1 MFGKKK
7 AADSTVAS
15 GTPEGLT
22 ATGVY
27 VNMVEGL
34 RQQARDLRRNNTL
47 LLGICLILAV
57 ALLLVLP
64 LRKRIPYF
72 YEVDSATGRVA
83 LSNRVVEELKV
94 SDLNIAYFL
103 RLWVARVSVIN
114 GATLREG
121 LPSAYRWTRGSAST
135 VLDEW
140 VEKTDRTAE
149 RIAKTPGL
157 TRELL
162 GSPIVAFNEDRT
174 VAYIDLVWL
183 ERNNGVEVKRE
194 RKQFTLEFALLPP
207 DPAKS
212 DPDNPLQIAISH
224 FTITDIR

>member
-72 YEVDSATGRVA
+72 YEVDSATGLGPEHCLLSAA
-83 LSNRVVEELKV
+83 LGGAGVRYQWRNSARG
-94 SDLNIAYFL
+94 ITQ
-103 RLWVARVSVIN
+103 RLPLDSWF
-114 GATLREG
+114 GQH
-121 LPSAYRWTRGSAST
+121 GS
-135 VLDEW
+135 
-140 VEKTDRTAE
+140 
-149 RIAKTPGL
+149 G
-157 TRELL
+157 
-162 GSPIVAFNEDRT
+162 
-174 VAYIDLVWL
+174 
-183 ERNNGVEVKRE
+183 
-194 RKQFTLEFALLPP
+194 
-207 DPAKS
+207 
-212 DPDNPLQIAISH
+212 
-224 FTITDIR
+224 